1 MNNGEKDVEVQVY
14 IGTDFYKRK
23 EISNN
28 VYSQTQALMPYMS
41 AWCFNLEQQLGKNAT
56 KFYET

>member
-1 MNNGEKDVEVQVY
+1 MEVQVY

-23 EISNN
+23 EILNN